1 MSVKQELQL
10 NLSLR
15 YKNFS
20 LNINTEF
27 STNGITAIFGRS
39 GSGKTTLL
47 RCIAG
52 LEKAS
57 SAKFV
62 MQGELWQDETFF
74 LPPHARSVGY
84 VFQEASLFSHLS
96 IHNNLRYAIKRAP
109 KNEIVDT
116 EKVISLLGV
125 EPLLM
130 QYPHEL
136 SGGER
141 QRVAIARALLS
152 CPKLLLM
159 DEPLASLDLQSKQ
172 DILPYLALLRSEFKV
187 PILYVSHGLD
197 EVARLADFMVV
208 LKKGEIEAEGNI
220 TDVLARLD
228 FSSELG
234 REAGVVLD
242 AVVCGED
249 SAYKLIQVGFSGGEL
264 WLPHQNIRVGES
276 VRLRVLAKD
285 ISLTLSRSH
294 DSSILNLLQGRIVE
308 ISEDTGEGFALV
320 SLDVGGK
327 IFISHLTLRSVESLH
342 LVPEKVVWLQIK
354 SIAVIR

>member
-1 MSVKQELQL
+1 MKEKLQL

-15 YKNFS
+15 YESFS

-27 STNGITAIFGRS
+27 ATDGITAIFGRS

-52 LEKAS
+52 LEKAN

-62 MQGELWQDETFF
+62 MRGELWQDGTFF
-74 LPPHARSVGY
+74 LPPYARSVGY

-96 IHNNLRYAIKRAP
+96 IQGNLRYAIKRAP
-109 KNEIVDT
+109 KNKTVDT
-116 EKVISLLGV
+116 EKAISLLGV
-125 EPLLM
+125 EPLLT

-141 QRVAIARALLS
+141 QRVAIARALLN

-172 DILPYLALLRSEFKV
+172 EILPYLALLRSEFKV
-187 PILYVSHGLD
+187 PILYVSHALD

-208 LKKGEIEAEGNI
+208 LKKGKIEAEGGI

-242 AVVCGED
+242 AVACGED
-249 SAYKLIQVGFSGGEL
+249 SAYKLIQVDFAGGKL
-264 WLPHQNIRVGES
+264 WLPHQNIGVGQP

-285 ISLTLSRSH
+285 ISLTLTHSH
-294 DSSILNLLQGRIVE
+294 DSSILNILQGQVVE
-308 ISEDTGEGFALV
+308 ISENTNEGFALV
-320 SLDVGGK
+320 SLNAGGK
-327 IFISHLTLRSVESLH
+327 IFIAHITLRSVELLC
-342 LVPEKVVWLQIK
+342 LVVGKVVCLQIK